1 MSKDPAIL
9 FYTSDFLA
17 QCTSLTMEERGEYI
31 TLLSLQ
37 HQRGHLDQKTLNIQF
52 SRSGISDDVLNLLK
66 SDEKGCLYSE
76 WLEEIIIKR
85 KAFTESRRKNRLGK
99 TKKIK

>member
-37 HQRGHLDQKTLNIQF
+37 HQRGHLDQKTLNLQF
-52 SRSGISDDVLNLLK
+52 SSSGISKDVLNLFNR
-66 SDEKGCLYSE
+66 DENNCLYSE

-99 TKKIK
+99 TKK

>member
-17 QCTSLTMEERGEYI
+17 QCVSLTMEERGQYI
-31 TLLSLQ
+31 TLLCLQ
-37 HQRGHLDQKTLNIQF
+37 HQRGHLDQKTLSLQF
-52 SRSGISDDVLNLLK
+52 NHSGISEDVLKLFMV
-66 SDEKGCLYSE
+66 DENDCLYSE

-85 KAFTESRRKNRLGK
+85 KAYTESRRKNRLGK
-99 TKKIK
+99 TKK

>member
-31 TLLSLQ
+31 TLIPPTSK
-37 HQRGHLDQKTLNIQF
+37 GHLDQKTLSLQF
-52 SRSGISDDVLNLLK
+52 NQSGISDDVLNLFAI
-66 SDEKGCLYSE
+66 DENECIYSE

-85 KAFTESRRKNRLGK
+85 KAYAESRRKNRKGK
-99 TKKIK
+99 TKNK

>member
-52 SRSGISDDVLNLLK
+52 SHSGISDDVLNLFT

-76 WLEEIIIKR
+76 WLEKIIIKR
-85 KAFTESRRKNRLGK
+85 KAFTESRRKNRQGK
-99 TKKIK
+99 TKKAK